1 MNKPLNSNSIIS
13 KIIFFG
19 LFSLVNFQ
27 IYAWNDPSK
36 SGKKPNP
43 SSSFILKAANCT
55 PSTGRKFLEFNNVS
69 ALIETGGSMWLDR
82 SRGKN
87 AYEVPKGSG
96 NTLIYIGALWMGGMD
111 VNNQLKIAALRYR
124 SGNDF
129 WTGPL
134 SNNPGSGDVSNGKLD
149 YGPAEI
155 DADDCIKWDKFFI
168 TTRSEV
174 EKFNAWYLCFK
185 DPDCDE
191 TIEYPNYKIPE
202 SILDWGNAT
211 HGNLL
216 KNQDFYLAPYY
227 ERPGG
232 NIGYDPLNDG
242 DYPWYDL
249 SGQVDCRTSRRVTL
263 YGDYN
268 MWWVFND
275 KGNIHTETG
284 GDPIGMEIRAQAFA
298 FATNDEVNSMT
309 FYNYELINRSTQTLT
324 NTFFGV
330 YLDSDIGC
338 SFDDYVGCDIQRGL
352 GYCYN
357 GNSIDAIGC
366 GSWTSPIGENPPAIG
381 VDFFEGPYQDNDG
394 LDNPLTSNI
403 PLALSQ
409 GGIPYKG
416 LGIGYSDGIIDN
428 ERFGMRRFVY
438 YDGQLPQNS
447 FGDPQTAIQYYNYM
461 RGFWRDGTRFVY
473 GASGNISSTGSLPNV
488 SADYCFPGDSD
499 PLHWGTLGVV
509 TNFEWSEQF
518 PAPGVSSNVVGDRRF
533 VQSAGP
539 FVLEPGALNNIT
551 TGVVYAKAQSPD
563 PFQSVEL
570 VRKADDKAQALFDNC
585 FRILNGPDSPELSIQ
600 ELDKELILYL
610 NKTDQV
616 ESYEEIDPNI
626 LIYVSDVEDA
636 KYRFQGYQVYQ
647 VKDGSVDPSLL
658 TDPNQA
664 RLISQCDIKDGV
676 SQLINFNF
684 DDDLLAAIP
693 TSMVNGS
700 DDGIKHSFQVLND
713 AFAQGDVR
721 LINHK
726 KYYFMVLS
734 YGYNDYQTYDPS
746 NSSAGGQQLPYKAGR
761 KTVTG
766 GAITSYVGIPH
777 IPSSE
782 SGGTIQIASYGSGP
796 KITRVE
802 GRGNG
807 SNLVELTAK
816 SEEDIVKNI
825 YPKRVT
831 YKNGKGPVNV
841 KIIDPLN
848 VQQGDYKLWINRGDT
863 LDLKDSYWVL
873 ERTTSDGQLETIES
887 SQSIANG
894 NEQLI
899 PQWGLSV
906 NIEYYDPYDPTINK
920 NFPELLFSSVE
931 FEDSS
936 KQWLSGIPDE
946 DGSSPTNW
954 IRSGTSEEEQ
964 DVVTYAS
971 KCEDPFIY
979 NDELGADDNQVYEKV
994 VEGVWSPYRLV
1005 AAGDCNHQ
1013 PVTSGGDWADNA
1025 YEQPVVAPN
1034 VNAQMSL
1041 ATTRVQSD
1049 LKYLSSIDVVI
1060 TADKSKW
1067 TRCPVLE
1074 TQDNPSWSWDQSGA
1088 INQSMSNKYGNGT
1101 SVARVYKQYPKWKPS
1116 VDKEGNPSVS
1126 PGDVNSPTVSSDPND
1141 ANYICGY
1148 GMGWFP
1154 GYAIDVTTGERL
1166 NIAFGEDSKLGNH
1179 GGNDM
1184 MFNPSANNPSSNPF
1198 GFGDYIGGGK
1208 HFVYVFRNAAKY
1220 SATDDPGSMVGYD
1233 NGAFF
1238 MEKFQKSVFRPDML
1252 KIWKSCSWVGY
1263 PILNGEYNNAY
1274 VEASPGDPSSFI
1286 ATDVRMKLRVAS
1298 QYQTMNTKD
1307 ADGDSIRDNGTDKP
1321 SITSSSINS
1330 WNPLYEFS
1338 TSDVATVTN
1347 NVQASKEACELLN
1360 VVPNPYY
1367 AYSNYEFNKLDNLV
1381 KIVNLP
1387 DICTVN
1393 IYTVN
1398 GTLVRS
1404 YNKDSPVTS
1413 IDWNL
1418 KNKVGIP
1425 IASGVYLIHI
1435 NAPGVCE
1442 KVLKWFGVIRPP
1454 DLDSF

>member
-1 MNKPLNSNSIIS
+1 MKRYFIVLFVSTFFITNSIY
-13 KIIFFG
+13 G
-19 LFSLVNFQ
+19 
-27 IYAWNDPSK
+27 WNDPSK
-36 SGKKPNP
+36 SGKKPKP

-55 PSTGRKFLEFNNVS
+55 PSTGKKFIEFNNVS
-69 ALIETGGSMWLDR
+69 ALIETGGSMWQDR
-82 SRGKN
+82 SRTDA

-96 NTLIYIGALWMGGMD
+96 ETVIFAGSLWMGGTD
-111 VNNQLKIAALRYR
+111 PNNQLRIAALTFR

-129 WTGPL
+129 WAGPL
-134 SNNPGSGDVSNGKLD
+134 SVDGGGSFDVSQGTLD
-149 YGPAEI
+149 WGF
-155 DADDCIKWDKFFI
+155 ADI
-168 TTRSEV
+168 TPDVCMAYDNFYITERKDV
-174 EKFNAWYLCFK
+174 ELFNAWYLCSK

-191 TIEYPNYKIPE
+191 TIEYPNYQVPA
-202 SILDWGNAT
+202 SILQWPGNFNT
-211 HGNLL
+211 SL
-216 KNQDFYLAPYY
+216 DFTQSYDFNLAPF
-227 ERPGG
+227 
-232 NIGYDPLNDG
+232 YDRNSDGIYNPADG

-249 SGQVDCRTSRRVTL
+249 LGQVDCRTSRRVTL

-275 KGNIHTETG
+275 KGNIHTETS
-284 GDPIGMEIRAQAFA
+284 GDPIGMEIKAQAFA

-309 FYNYELINRSTQTLT
+309 FYNYELINRSYYTL
-324 NTFFGV
+324 NNSYFAV
-330 YLDSDIGC
+330 WVDSDIGC
-338 SFDDYVGCDIQRGL
+338 SEDDFVGCDVQRGL
-352 GYCYN
+352 SYQYN
-357 GNSIDAIGC
+357 ADAVDDGC
-366 GSWTSPIGENPPAIG
+366 QYAIQGPPPAIG

-394 LDNPLTSNI
+394 LDNPGPSDSVTVDASTAYSL
-403 PLALSQ
+403 

-416 LGIGYSDGIIDN
+416 LGIGYGDGIIDN
-428 ERFGMRRFVY
+428 ERFGMKRFVY
-438 YDGQLPQNS
+438 FDRTLNQTIY
-447 FGDPQTAIQYYNYM
+447 GDPQTAVDFYNYM
-461 RGFWRDGTRFVY
+461 LGFWRNNTPFVY
-473 GASGNISSTGSLPNV
+473 GGTGNANDANATSILTN
-488 SADYCFPGDSD
+488 YCFPGDSD
-499 PLHWGTLGVV
+499 PLNWGTVSAGGGSAVPFD
-509 TNFEWSEQF
+509 NWSEQY
-518 PAPGVSSNVVGDRRF
+518 PTGTGGGNPNPQGDRRF

-664 RLISQCDIKDGV
+664 RLIAQCDIKDGV

-782 SGGTIQIASYGSGP
+782 SGGTIQVASYGSGP

-848 VQQGDYKLWINRGDT
+848 VQQGDYKLWINKGDT

-873 ERTTSDGQLETIES
+873 ERTTSNGQLETVES

-906 NIEYYDPYDPTINK
+906 NIEYYDSYDPTISK

-964 DVVTYAS
+964 DFVAYAS

-1041 ATTRVQSD
+1041 ATTRIQSD

-1067 TRCPVLE
+1067 TRCHVLE

-1220 SATDDPGSMVGYD
+1220 SATDDPGSMVAYD
-1233 NGAFF
+1233 NGAYF

-1263 PILNGEYNNAY
+1263 PILNGEYNNVY
-1274 VEASPGDPSSFI
+1274 LEASPGDPSSFI
-1286 ATDVRMKLRVAS
+1286 ATDVRIKLRVAS
-1298 QYQTMNTKD
+1298 QYQSMNTKD

-1321 SITSSSINS
+1321 SITSGSINS

-1347 NVQASKEACELLN
+1347 NVLAAKEACELLN

-1367 AYSNYEFNKLDNLV
+1367 AYSNYEFNKLDNVV

-1454 DLDSF
+1454 DLDQF